1 MLIGDTM
8 DLAGFL
14 EKMFGIFLSLFS
26 PLRKRRPSNDINIK
40 QVSKG
45 DNTTQI
51 GIVNNYDKKGDD
63 SGKH

>member
-1 MLIGDTM
+1 M

-14 EKMFGIFLSLFS
+14 EKISGTFLSLFS
-26 PLRKRRPSNDINIK
+26 SLRKSKPNNDINIK

-45 DNTTQI
+45 DDTTQI
-51 GIVNNYDKKGDD
+51 GIVNNYDKKGND